1 MASLYLHIPF
11 CEHKCIYC
19 DFYSISP
26 RESADRNEGLIRRF
40 LDALKREIGLR
51 SRDERFK
58 ASYETV
64 FFGGGTPS
72 LLSPSAIDGILDV
85 LAGSFS
91 IERDAE
97 ITLETNPGT
106 VDLQKLKAFRA
117 IGVNRLSL
125 GVQSFYDDDLQFL
138 SRIHSSRQAKE
149 SIRDAHQAGFQNVS
163 IDLIFA
169 LPSQTRDRWES
180 NLRQAVELN
189 PTHLSCY
196 SLILEPNT
204 PLFRMVESG
213 QVTLLSVEQDAELYE
228 HTIHFLGTQGYEQY
242 EVSNFAKPGFKSRHN
257 GNYWNHT
264 NYLGFGPS
272 AHSFWST
279 AQSGGA
285 PKRWWNLANV
295 TGYAERLERGNLPV
309 AGEEEL
315 TTEQLIEEEVLLGLR
330 SEGVDAAGFPR
341 KFGRDLMAEHRP
353 KIDALISNGMAIVK
367 DGKIRLTAKGY
378 LVCDE
383 ISASLQL

>member
-1 MASLYLHIPF
+1 VASLYLHIPF

-40 LDALKREIGLR
+40 LDALKGEISLR

-72 LLSPSAIDGILDV
+72 LLSPSAIDGILDA

-106 VDLQKLKAFRA
+106 VDPQKLKAFRA
-117 IGVNRLSL
+117 VGVNRLSL

-149 SIRDAHQAGFQNVS
+149 SIRVAHQAGFQNVS

-204 PLFRMVESG
+204 PLLRMVESG

-257 GNYWNHT
+257 SNYWNHT

-279 AQSGGA
+279 AQSGGL
-285 PKRWWNLANV
+285 PKRWWNLADV

-315 TTEQLIEEEVLLGLR
+315 TTERLIEEEVLLGLR

-341 KFGRDLMAEHRP
+341 KFGRDLIAEHGP

-367 DGKIRLTAKGY
+367 DGRIRLTAKGY

>member
-1 MASLYLHIPF
+1 
-11 CEHKCIYC
+11 
-19 DFYSISP
+19 
-26 RESADRNEGLIRRF
+26 
-40 LDALKREIGLR
+40 
-51 SRDERFK
+51 
-58 ASYETV
+58 
-64 FFGGGTPS
+64 
-72 LLSPSAIDGILDV
+72 
-85 LAGSFS
+85 
-91 IERDAE
+91 
-97 ITLETNPGT
+97 
-106 VDLQKLKAFRA
+106 
-117 IGVNRLSL
+117 
-125 GVQSFYDDDLQFL
+125 
-138 SRIHSSRQAKE
+138 
-149 SIRDAHQAGFQNVS
+149 
-163 IDLIFA
+163 
-169 LPSQTRDRWES
+169 
-180 NLRQAVELN
+180 
-189 PTHLSCY
+189 
-196 SLILEPNT
+196 
-204 PLFRMVESG
+204 MVESG

-272 AHSFWST
+272 AHSFWSS
-279 AQSGGA
+279 AQSGSL
-285 PKRWWNLANV
+285 PTRWWNLANV
-295 TGYAERLERGNLPV
+295 TGYAERLERGNLPL

-330 SEGVDAAGFPR
+330 SEGVDAAGFPG

>member
-1 MASLYLHIPF
+1 VASLYLHIPF

-40 LDALKREIGLR
+40 LDALKGEISLR

-72 LLSPSAIDGILDV
+72 LLSPSAIDGILDA

-106 VDLQKLKAFRA
+106 VDPQKLKAFRA
-117 IGVNRLSL
+117 VGVNRLSL

-149 SIRDAHQAGFQNVS
+149 SIREAHQAGFQNVS

-204 PLFRMVESG
+204 PLLRMVESG

-257 GNYWNHT
+257 SNYWNHT

-279 AQSGGA
+279 AQSGGL
-285 PKRWWNLANV
+285 PKRWWNLADV

-315 TTEQLIEEEVLLGLR
+315 TTERLIEEEVLLGLR

-341 KFGRDLMAEHRP
+341 KFGRDLIAEHGP

-367 DGKIRLTAKGY
+367 DGRIRLTAKGY